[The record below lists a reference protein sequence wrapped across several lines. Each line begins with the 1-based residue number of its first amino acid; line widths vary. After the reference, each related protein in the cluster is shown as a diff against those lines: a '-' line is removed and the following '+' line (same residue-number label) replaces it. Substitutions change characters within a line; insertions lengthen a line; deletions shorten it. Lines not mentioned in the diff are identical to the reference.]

1 MKKILIPLMLL
12 LFLGTHAYAYDL
24 THKFGLGAS
33 GGFPVPI
40 FGNAFNDVNNA
51 KWDASI
57 YGRYHF
63 NQSLGIDLGVSHEA
77 FKGSSVKFNNANLL
91 AFWRTAGASDITP
104 VVGVGIGFTRI
115 KNFDP
120 ASLKLS
126 LLGRLGLEYGL
137 CPNFSLSGLLDYQYV
152 SKIMGDMPDSR
163 AHVLN
168 PQLALTWYFGGDTT
182 NKAEKEAAP
191 APAEKV
197 GMNDTDVVSVSN
209 AATLRDQQEI
219 SNVTIDFDTNKA
231 TIKPEYEEQISK
243 AADYLN
249 NNTNAVA
256 MIEGNA
262 DSRGTKK
269 YNKKLSIKRANAVK
283 EKLINLGVD
292 QKRLSS
298 KGFGSENPIADNNTV
313 EVRRKNRRVDIIIS
327 TTAKLSDTM

>member
-1 MKKILIPLMLL
+1 MFIQ
-12 LFLGTHAYAYDL
+12 TTNVYAYDL

-33 GGFPVPI
+33 GGFPIPI

-57 YGRYHF
+57 YARYHF
-63 NQSLGIDLGVSHEA
+63 NSALGMDLGVSHEA

-91 AFWRTAGASDITP
+91 AFWRTAGASDLTP
-104 VVGVGIGFTRI
+104 VVGAGFGFTRI

-126 LLGRLGLEYGL
+126 LLARLGLEYGL
-137 CPNFSLSGLLDYQYV
+137 CQNFSLAGLVDYQYV

-163 AHVLN
+163 AHILN

-182 NKAEKEAAP
+182 NKTEKEAAP
-191 APAEKV
+191 APTEKV

-209 AATLRDQQEI
+209 AATLREQKEI
-219 SNVTIDFDTNKA
+219 SSLTIEFDSNKA
-231 TIKPEYEEQISK
+231 MIKPEYNEQLTQT
-243 AADYLN
+243 ANYMND
-249 NNTNAVA
+249 NTEAVA
-256 MIEGNA
+256 IIEGNA
-262 DSRGTKK
+262 DSRGTKS
-269 YNKKLSIKRANAVK
+269 YNKKLSLKRANAVK
-283 EKLINLGVD
+283 KRLISLGID
-292 QKRLSS
+292 QKRLST

-313 EVRRKNRRVDIIIS
+313 EGRRKNRRVDISIS